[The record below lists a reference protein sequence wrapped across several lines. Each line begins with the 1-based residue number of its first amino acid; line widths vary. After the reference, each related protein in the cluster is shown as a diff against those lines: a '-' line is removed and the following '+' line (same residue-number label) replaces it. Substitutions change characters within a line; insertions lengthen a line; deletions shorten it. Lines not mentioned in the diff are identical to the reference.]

1 MPKNDIIE
9 VQHNTGWGSGSYSRW
24 KGGDTLM
31 VAIGDVLQ
39 IMIAF
44 GTLVVAIIAVTEKK
58 K

>member
-1 MPKNDIIE
+1 
-9 VQHNTGWGSGSYSRW
+9 V

-31 VAIGDVLQ
+31 IAVGDVLQ

-44 GTLVVAIIAVTEKK
+44 GTLIVAIVAVTQKK

>member
-1 MPKNDIIE
+1 M
-9 VQHNTGWGSGSYSRW
+9 R
-24 KGGDTLM
+24 GGDTLM

-44 GTLVVAIIAVTEKK
+44 GTLVVAIIALTEKK